1 MKEQDKILR
10 PQTVLYKAYSQPVK
24 KMRLSGKTSASLTHT
39 VRNHGILWCV
49 TLPEE
54 TVWNVKIPIGG
65 QFWEPNMSAVEK
77 KLILFNEVTRLCVE
91 VPDGPF
97 HC

>member
-54 TVWNVKIPIGG
+54 TV
-65 QFWEPNMSAVEK
+65 
-77 KLILFNEVTRLCVE
+77 
-91 VPDGPF
+91 
-97 HC
+97 